1 MRMKK
6 PAYSSGNYSEALNAG
21 KAFDGLKSTRWASK
35 YGDPQWIYVDLGSV
49 RSIDRVRILWQKA
62 YARKYKIQVSNDAAN
77 WTDVFAEENGDGGI
91 DDIIFAPVAARYV
104 RMYGI
109 KGATQRGC
117 SIKEFKVYREIY

>member
-1 MRMKK
+1 
-6 PAYSSGNYSEALNAG
+6 LNAG